1 MAAEAQQS
9 EFSRLLRHWR
19 RTRGLSQLELAE
31 RAGMSSRH
39 LSFLET
45 GRCGPSRDAVHQL
58 ARALVLPRSENERL
72 LLVAG
77 YAGDW
82 TQRAIDA
89 DGIRAEIAKFAH
101 LLAAHDPFPAVI
113 SDPEWC
119 IGWQNRGAEAFFA
132 RMKELGPGPWSDP
145 VDLRQLLS
153 PEHGFGRIV
162 KDFGELLQAVLAGL
176 YQLAP
181 DPACFGNARALMDV
195 LPGTDRH
202 GPAIDRAQRR
212 GVWSHE
218 LQLCDAGVEFALELV
233 TLPFAAGASGFALV
247 VTRPARPDEW
257 PRARG
262 YFEGLLARLP

>member
-1 MAAEAQQS
+1 MPADAERS
-9 EFSRLLRHWR
+9 EFGRLLRHWR
-19 RTRGLSQLELAE
+19 RSRGFSQLELAE

-45 GRCGPSRDAVHQL
+45 GRCGPSRDAVQQL

-89 DGIRAEIAKFAH
+89 DAIRAEVAKFAH

-113 SDPEWC
+113 SDPEWR
-119 IGWQNRGAEAFFA
+119 IGWQNRGAAAFFA
-132 RMKELGPGPWSDP
+132 RMAELGPGAWSDP
-145 VDLRQLLS
+145 VDLRELLS
-153 PEHGFGRIV
+153 EGHGFRRIV
-162 KDFGELLQAVLAGL
+162 RDFGELQKAVLAGL

-195 LPGTDRH
+195 LPDTDRL
-202 GPAIDRAQRR
+202 GPAIDRAMRR
-212 GVWSHE
+212 GVWSHAI
-218 LQLCDAGVEFALELV
+218 QLCDAGVDLSLEMV

-247 VTRPARPDEW
+247 VTRPAAAADE
-257 PRARG
+257 PRARA
-262 YFEGLLARLP
+262 YFEGLVARLA